1 MSSEELQNIQDLANN
16 LEDKCG
22 DLSSTTIDDIIGAL
36 DEVCA
41 CATQL
46 RVAVEEIELDNDDEI
61 CGMIPPADKMSVEEA
76 DSLKEVI
83 AKWRKEHG
91 YGES

>member
-1 MSSEELQNIQDLANN
+1 
-16 LEDKCG
+16 
-22 DLSSTTIDDIIGAL
+22 
-36 DEVCA
+36 
-41 CATQL
+41 
-46 RVAVEEIELDNDDEI
+46 VEEIELDNDDEI